1 MNGEHKCKYYYKNYK
16 SINVNFSINKIE
28 INNRIIKITL

>member
-16 SINVNFSINKIE
+16 EHKCKCYYKSINVNA
-28 INNRIIKITL
+28 IIRA